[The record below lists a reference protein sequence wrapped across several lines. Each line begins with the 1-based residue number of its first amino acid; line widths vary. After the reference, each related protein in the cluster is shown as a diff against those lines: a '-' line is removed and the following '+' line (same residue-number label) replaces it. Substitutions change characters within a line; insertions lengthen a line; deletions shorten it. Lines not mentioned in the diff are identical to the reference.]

1 VPTYVAEVYVPRS
14 RARAARAA
22 GRRAR
27 AAAERLRESG
37 IPVRYVRTLHLP
49 DDETCFHVV
58 EAASPDDVL
67 ELARRA
73 GLGAVRV
80 SAAVEALAGA
90 RPAGC
95 PPRRSP
101 AR

>member
-22 GRRAR
+22 GGGHA
-27 AAAERLRESG
+27 LRPIGLRQAG
-37 IPVRYVRTLHLP
+37 IPVRYVRALHLP

-67 ELARRA
+67 GARAPRRARRRA
-73 GLGAVRV
+73 CLGR
-80 SAAVEALAGA
+80 G
-90 RPAGC
+90 
-95 PPRRSP
+95 
-101 AR
+101 